1 MDRDERPAEE
11 LADEDAD
18 AQGLDDP
25 ESDGLG
31 FERDDDPTAGASDIG
46 GRAGEPDEDADAGG
60 DLPR

>member
-1 MDRDERPAEE
+1 MDRDERAAEE

-25 ESDGLG
+25 ESDGLASQ
-31 FERDDDPTAGASDIG
+31 RDDDPTAGASDIG
-46 GRAGEPDEDADAGG
+46 GRAGEPDEDDDAAG